1 MLSWM
6 LWKKAYGNFHV
17 ANVVEKGLFPLL
29 LEMNL
34 GGFCSLWPMLLL
46 VEWMFVGVLDIVS
59 YGLGWVLWECFV

>member
-1 MLSWM
+1 M
-6 LWKKAYGNFHV
+6 LWKKV
-17 ANVVEKGLFPLL
+17 CFPLL